1 MGLKIVNI
9 NRLSTNEQHIIT
21 GCIRKE
27 ASSMEQL
34 YHQLYPEMIKIC
46 LRYAQNMDDAGSLYN
61 DAMLKV
67 FNKIEQFKNEGSFN
81 GWVKRIVI
89 NTCIDFCR
97 KNNKYQTQSIDDIKT
112 DIHYVEAA
120 AYSNMEV
127 KEIMQLVL
135 ELPKN
140 TAAVFNLF
148 AIDGYK
154 HAEIGTLLGIT
165 EGTSKWHLNEARRL
179 LKIKL
184 DNLLNKKIYA
194 DAS

>member
-1 MGLKIVNI
+1 VGLKIVNI
-9 NRLSTNEQHIIT
+9 NRLSTSEQHIIT
-21 GCIRKE
+21 GCIHKE

-97 KNNKYQTQSIDDIKT
+97 KTNKYQTQSIDDVKT

-140 TAAVFNLF
+140 TGAVFNLF

-184 DNLLNKKIYA
+184 DNLLNKKFYA